1 MPHTQSKY
9 LAKRYSRA
17 VALRHER
24 LYGHGY
30 QGPSSEETFNDLTG
44 RLRLRADLRVLDAG
58 SGLGGDA
65 FRLAAQY
72 GVSVLGL
79 DSSAELTGVC
89 LERAEESGIPGVAFA
104 TGDVRDSDLLTGE
117 SFDIVWSRDCVAFV
131 PLVDKPALWRRL
143 HGVLRPGGQV
153 MVTDYCLGPRGGSPE
168 HTARMAAWDHY
179 MISPAAYQTMLTE
192 AGFTEV
198 EMEDLSGHLKANML
212 DGHTRLLSE
221 RERFLEEMGEA
232 EYERLL
238 SRWERKIGSC
248 DTGEIVW
255 TVLTARRPG
264 EAR

>member
-1 MPHTQSKY
+1 M
-9 LAKRYSRA
+9 
-17 VALRHER
+17 ALRHER

-44 RLRLRADLRVLDAG
+44 RLRLRADFRVLDVG

-65 FRLAAQY
+65 FRLAVQY

-79 DSSAELTGVC
+79 DSSAELTDVC
-89 LERAEESGIPGVAFA
+89 LERIEESGTLGVTFA
-104 TGDVRDSDLLTGE
+104 TGDVRDSDLLTDD
-117 SFDIVWSRDCVAFV
+117 SFDIVWSRDCVVFV
-131 PLVDKPALWRRL
+131 PLADKLALWRRL
-143 HGVLRPGGQV
+143 HRVLRPGGQV
-153 MVTDYCLGPRGGSPE
+153 MVTDYCLGPRGGSSE

-179 MISPAAYQTMLTE
+179 MISPAAYQTMLTDV
-192 AGFTEV
+192 GFTEV
-198 EMEDLSGHLKANML
+198 KMEDLSSQLKANML
-212 DGHTRLLSE
+212 EGHTRLLSE
-221 RERFLEEMGEA
+221 RACFLEEMGKA

-238 SRWERKIGSC
+238 SRWERKINSC